1 MLFFL
6 VVFQANAESSVTV
19 DVGTDEQGSK
29 NSSVAVNLARANDKE
44 VMFGFGS
51 GTVLTSAEPIN
62 NNFAY
67 FGVSKKVS
75 KDWKVTGL
83 VDYSDLKDTYSMVS
97 ASVPVRYIQ
106 DSYYVELVPALRSI
120 RLSTTTKKD
129 LNVGSTALGIK
140 SGVYLGKYFRLS
152 GSAYSYTYSQDVS
165 KIPSIGRGIFFSDNT
180 LLLSSGLLN
189 KSYNIETGLDFE
201 SLSVSLGKNSSV
213 SATDNT
219 NSDDMYVV
227 LDYYLSKSW
236 SISALLGKYLDVPKD
251 QDNYSSIAVSYSF

>member
-1 MLFFL
+1 MLFLL

-44 VMFGFGS
+44 VMFGFGTSTVRTS
-51 GTVLTSAEPIN
+51 GDPIN

-67 FGVSKKVS
+67 FGMSKKVS
-75 KDWKVTGL
+75 KNWKVTGL
-83 VDYSDLKDTYSMVS
+83 VDYSGLKDTYTMVS

-120 RLSTTTKKD
+120 RLSTTTKRD
-129 LNVGSTALGIK
+129 VNVGSSGLGIK
-140 SGVYLGKYFRLS
+140 SGVYLGKHFRLS
-152 GSAYSYTYSQDVS
+152 GSAYSYTYSQDIS
-165 KIPSIGRGIFFSDNT
+165 KLTSFGRTVFFSDNT
-180 LLLSSGLLN
+180 LLLSSGLLD

-201 SLSVSLGKNSSV
+201 SFSVSLGKNRSI
-213 SATDNT
+213 SAIDST
-219 NSDDMYVV
+219 NSDYMYVV

-236 SISALLGKYLDVPKD
+236 SISALLGEYLDVPKD
-251 QDNYSSIAVSYSF
+251 QNNYSSIAVSYSF